1 MGAAKGLRTHRPRR
15 AAWAALAW
23 ALAWPP
29 VAVQAAGPARQ
40 GGDKAVALAPPS
52 VAAAPGA
59 PAEEWQPSDTEK
71 TQVSLLTQQYFRH
84 RDRGEYAA
92 AYAMMSPDMQQAVS
106 LERWSIRQAQFSA
119 RAGEAKERGVRK
131 VTWFK
136 DPPSSPT
143 RGGVLAT
150 VEYGGTFQNID
161 IHCGHLIWHRA
172 RPDGAFK
179 LLGEEENS
187 IDKATQALMSAAQLA
202 AARKS
207 IRC

>member
-1 MGAAKGLRTHRPRR
+1 MGRALASPRR
-15 AAWAALAW
+15 AACAALS
-23 ALAWPP
+23 ALTLALP
-29 VAVQAAGPARQ
+29 AAAAQAAGAVQQ

-52 VAAAPGA
+52 VAATPGA
-59 PAEEWQPSDTEK
+59 ATAREWQPSDTEK
-71 TQVSLLTQQYFRH
+71 TEVSLLTQQYFRH

-92 AYAMMSPDMQQAVS
+92 AYAMMSPDLQQAFS

-119 RAGEAKERGVRK
+119 HAGEAKERGVRK
-131 VTWFK
+131 ITWFK
-136 DPPSSPT
+136 DPPSSPA

-150 VEYGGTFQNID
+150 VEYSGTFQNID

-172 RPDGAFK
+172 QPGGAFK
-179 LLGEEENS
+179 LLLEEEHS

-202 AARKS
+202 TARKS

>member
-1 MGAAKGLRTHRPRR
+1 MGATGIRAHRPRR
-15 AAWAALAW
+15 AAWAALVL
-23 ALAWPP
+23 ALALPLPP
-29 VAVQAAGPARQ
+29 GPARAAGQ

-52 VAAAPGA
+52 LPAAPGA
-59 PAEEWQPSDTEK
+59 PAQEWQPSDAEK
-71 TQVSLLTQQYFRH
+71 TEVSLLTQQYFRH

-92 AYAMMSPDMQQAVS
+92 AYAMMSPDLQQAFS

-119 RAGEAKERGVRK
+119 RAGEAKERGIRK

-150 VEYGGTFQNID
+150 VEYSGTFQNID
-161 IHCGHLIWHRA
+161 IHCGHLIWHKA
-172 RPDGAFK
+172 QPGGAFK
-179 LLGEEENS
+179 LLREEEHS